1 MFQSHTLSK
10 NVPRVPCIP
19 RASHLH
25 RSCTG
30 TQGSF
35 SLAIDESCRETC
47 RVKIDPDPEHAEE
60 ARGFKERVRVLAFN
74 AACLLSDISRQLLQ
88 LVLVNAQ
95 DIDQS
100 LGENPLVKLWNL
112 THLRRRVSRVEERH
126 GLPLVPRGL
135 KHLFSQ
141 FCPLQVLVPIENT
154 DKISF
159 PDQLHIILV
168 QFLWAETR
176 QGPGIAR
183 HNVDS
188 SARVLR
194 LECESPRKRS
204 HIGNMREIYALQ
216 KMT

>member
-10 NVPRVPCIP
+10 NVPRVPCIA
-19 RASHLH
+19 RTSHLQW
-25 RSCTG
+25 SCTR
-30 TQGSF
+30 TQSSF
-35 SLAIDESCRETC
+35 SLAIDESCRKTC
-47 RVKIDPDPEHAEE
+47 GVKIDTDPEHAEDT
-60 ARGFKERVRVLAFN
+60 RGFKERVRIFAFN
-74 AACLLSDISRQLLQ
+74 PACLLSDISRQLLQ

-95 DIDQS
+95 DIYQS
-100 LGENPLVKLWNL
+100 LGENPLVKPRNL
-112 THLRRRVSRVEERH
+112 THLRGRVSRVEERH
-126 GLPLVPRGL
+126 SFPLVPRGL

-141 FCPLQVLVPIENT
+141 LCPLQVLVPVENT
-154 DKISF
+154 DEISF

>member
-19 RASHLH
+19 RASHLQ

-30 TQGSF
+30 TQRPF
-35 SLAIDESCRETC
+35 SLAIDESSRETC
-47 RVKIDPDPEHAEE
+47 SMKIDTDPEHAED
-60 ARGFKERVRVLAFN
+60 ARGFKERVRILAFN
-74 AACLLSDISRQLLQ
+74 RACLLSDISRQLLQ

-95 DIDQS
+95 HIYQS
-100 LGENPLVKLWNL
+100 LGENLLVKPINL
-112 THLRRRVSRVEERH
+112 TQLRGRVSRVEERH
-126 GLPLVPRGL
+126 RLPLIPRGL

-141 FCPLQVLVPIENT
+141 LCPLQVLVPVENT
-154 DKISF
+154 DEIRF

-168 QFLWAETR
+168 QFLWTETR

-188 SARVLR
+188 SA
-194 LECESPRKRS
+194 
-204 HIGNMREIYALQ
+204 
-216 KMT
+216 